1 MSGES
6 APVLSTPADYILEP
20 VSAAGPTS
28 EDALS
33 EEQLYLQY
41 EIRRTIDEIR
51 QGRWRKIALQ
61 FPDDMLRDAPRV
73 FEALR
78 DGLKQSRKEPKSNQ
92 DVENSTQYATV
103 ETSSEVHTDNLEE
116 TICILADTSYGSCC
130 VDEVAAEHCDA
141 EVVVHY
147 GRSCLS
153 PTARL
158 PVIYIFTSAPL
169 NLPSVIASF
178 EATYPDKA
186 EKVCLMADIPYA
198 KHLPILRSSLLSSGY
213 TNLFLTEVVHDP
225 SSLIPNRTV
234 PAESLTDPSALKAY
248 SIFHI
253 STPPTSLLL
262 ILTSRIAAMHIYP
275 TATTSPTTTA
285 LAPSNYTTPLLRRRY
300 ALCTRL
306 STASIFGILI
316 NTLSVSSYLL
326 ALKHCQ
332 DLITAAGKKSY
343 VFVVGKLNPAKLAN
357 FAEVDGWVVVGC
369 WESSLVEGDGWYK
382 PVITPFELEI
392 ALQSDDERRWGGEW
406 VGDWRGLLKDG
417 KEEEVLDDGEQN
429 GVIANGN
436 AASDEQETF
445 RTIDDADQEI
455 QDDSDSEPPAFDLRT
470 GRYVSNSR
478 PMGRPTT
485 SKPSNP
491 INASIT
497 NTTKPSTDLTIR
509 AKETHLTTIGSR
521 PSPGAAYLNSK
532 RTWQGLGSDFSAV
545 ERDGS
550 SGGAGGV
557 EYERD
562 EEGRIRGAEMESG
575 REGVAKGYRSH
586 VGKEGGGS

>member
-1 MSGES
+1 MSEES

-20 VSAAGPTS
+20 VTAAGPTS
-28 EDALS
+28 RDALS
-33 EEQLYLQY
+33 EEQLHLQY

-78 DGLKQSRKEPKSNQ
+78 DGLEQSRKEPISNQ
-92 DVENSTQYATV
+92 DVEHSTQHATV
-103 ETSSEVHTDNLEE
+103 EASSEVPIDNPEE

-169 NLPSVIASF
+169 DLPSVITSF

-198 KHLPILRSSLLSSGY
+198 KHLPILHSSLLSSGY

-234 PAESLTDPSALKAY
+234 PPEALSDQFALKAY

-417 KEEEVLDDGEQN
+417 KREDG
-429 GVIANGN
+429 
-436 AASDEQETF
+436 QESL

-470 GRYVSNSR
+470 GRYVSTSR

-532 RTWQGLGSDFSAV
+532 RTWQGLGSDFSA
-545 ERDGS
+545 
-550 SGGAGGV
+550 
-557 EYERD
+557 YERD